1 MEPIYDKNDVL
12 VYVNRDGV
20 LCFLLVTGY
29 DTERLPY
36 ETVILQEI
44 TYEEATAS
52 KQYKLKTIERLPSNY
67 HWIKK

>member
-1 MEPIYDKNDVL
+1 METIYDKNDVL

-29 DTERLPY
+29 DTDRLPY

-52 KQYKLKTIERLPSNY
+52 K
-67 HWIKK
+67 